1 MSPLIW
7 AILILVLGLMLFLL
21 ELFIPSAGVLSFLA
35 VMALITSVVT
45 VFRYQGMGAGA
56 IYLTGVCGL
65 LAMLS
70 VLFVRWWPDTP
81 IGRRILN
88 LPRRRAGNDAGA
100 DAEDNPRAQL
110 VGQYGHAKTKML
122 PSGAIEVAGHTYDA
136 MSEGVAIE
144 SGQTV
149 EVIEVRGNR
158 IVVRP
163 AHEMPPT
170 STASKTA
177 SAEPLDLVVPDPFD
191 DSLP

>member
-35 VMALITSVVT
+35 VMALITSIVT
-45 VFRYQGMGAGA
+45 VFRYHGMGVGTV
-56 IYLTGVCGL
+56 YLTGVCGL
-65 LAMLS
+65 LAMLA

-88 LPRRRAGNDAGA
+88 LPRRGAGDEDNSGA
-100 DAEDNPRAQL
+100 QHNPRAQL

-122 PSGAIEVAGHTYDA
+122 PSGAIQVAGRTYDA
-136 MSEGVAIE
+136 MSEGMAIE
-144 SGQTV
+144 CGQAV
-149 EVIEVRGNR
+149 EVIQVRANR
-158 IVVRP
+158 ILVRP
-163 AHEMPPT
+163 AREIPPT
-170 STASKTA
+170 ATASKTA

-191 DSLP
+191 D